1 MPYQLSTVVRAGLV
15 QKCNRWVAFRREL
28 SPRSFVEVRA
38 SNPQR
43 FQKEEW
49 VMEKDNMLLLELTE
63 DELDVVA
70 GGCGCGHGP
79 EPVLAIG
86 IAVAAGLAVVL

>member
-1 MPYQLSTVVRAGLV
+1 
-15 QKCNRWVAFRREL
+15 
-28 SPRSFVEVRA
+28 
-38 SNPQR
+38 
-43 FQKEEW
+43 
-49 VMEKDNMLLLELTE
+49 MEKDNMLLLELTE

-70 GGCGCGHGP
+70 GGCGCGDGP

>member
-1 MPYQLSTVVRAGLV
+1 LKFAHP
-15 QKCNRWVAFRREL
+15 
-28 SPRSFVEVRA
+28 
-38 SNPQR
+38 NPER

-70 GGCGCGHGP
+70 GGGNSCGCGHAP